1 MEEQFLTFDDVL
13 IVPAYSDIE
22 SRQEIDTSVSFL
34 GTDLS
39 VPIISA
45 NMDFVTGASMA
56 NAMYSNG
63 GLGILHRFYTSSV
76 AYMEEIAAV
85 TAPLWISIGV
95 REGRNSL
102 EFIKSVQDK
111 YTLQGVCIDVAHG
124 YHKKVAEMIEMIKGH
139 FSEDISN
146 LKVIAGNVATLDGVA
161 FLQESAVDAVKI
173 GIGAGSVC
181 TTRTVAGVGV
191 PQWSA
196 ILECASI
203 KEEFPDLV
211 IIADGGVRSSG
222 DIAKAL
228 AAGADVVMLGNML
241 AGTDEAP
248 GEIVGNG
255 PEECCEWACYEDEGC
270 ACSGCSPLNKFKR
283 YRGQA
288 SFGTSDERYVK
299 EGIEGMIPYK
309 GPVAPV
315 IQQIKAGL
323 QSSMSYVGARNL
335 IEYRELAKFAQVSS
349 HTLMENN
356 TRVREV

>member
-13 IVPAYSDIE
+13 IVPAYSDIA
-22 SRQEIDTSVSFL
+22 SRQDIDTSVSFL
-34 GTDLS
+34 GIDLS

-56 NAMYSNG
+56 NAIYSNG

-76 AYMEEIAAV
+76 GYMDEIAAV

-111 YTLQGVCIDVAHG
+111 YSLQGVCIDVAHG
-124 YHKKVAEMIEMIKGH
+124 FHSKVADMIEMIKGH
-139 FSEDISN
+139 PNEEIST
-146 LKVIAGNVATLDGVA
+146 LKVIAGNVATLDGA
-161 FLQESAVDAVKI
+161 FFLQESGVDAVKV

-203 KEEFPDLV
+203 KEEFPEIV

-248 GEIVGNG
+248 GELLQPNVGDKIL
-255 PEECCEWACYEDEGC
+255 Y
-270 ACSGCSPLNKFKR
+270 KR

-288 SFGTSDERYVK
+288 SFGSNVDRYVK
-299 EGIEGMIPYK
+299 EGIDGMIPYK
-309 GPVAPV
+309 GPVATV

-335 IEYRELAKFAQVSS
+335 VEFREMAKFAQVSS

>member
-1 MEEQFLTFDDVL
+1 
-13 IVPAYSDIE
+13 
-22 SRQEIDTSVSFL
+22 
-34 GTDLS
+34 
-39 VPIISA
+39 
-45 NMDFVTGASMA
+45 MD
-56 NAMYSNG
+56 
-63 GLGILHRFYTSSV
+63 
-76 AYMEEIAAV
+76 EIAAV
-85 TAPLWISIGV
+85 TAPIWISIGV
-95 REGRNSL
+95 RGTKGSL
-102 EFIKSVQDK
+102 EFIKSVREK
-111 YTLQGVCIDVAHG
+111 YPLQGVCIDVAHG
-124 YHKKVAEMIEMIKGH
+124 YHKKVAEMIEIIKGH
-139 FSEDISN
+139 PSEDISN

-161 FLQESAVDAVKI
+161 FLQDSGADAVKV

-203 KEEFPDLV
+203 KEEFPNLM

-248 GEIVGNG
+248 GDIV
-255 PEECCEWACYEDEGC
+255 EDKLYTY
-270 ACSGCSPLNKFKR
+270 ADDNRPKYKR

-288 SFGTSDERYVK
+288 SFGSNGERYVK

-335 IEYRELAKFAQVSS
+335 VEFREMAKFAQVSS

>member
-45 NMDFVTGASMA
+45 NMDFVTGPEMA
-56 NAMYSNG
+56 KEMQNNG
-63 GLGILHRFYTSSV
+63 GLGILHRFWESNFDYFL
-76 AYMEEIAAV
+76 AMNRAAV
-85 TAPLWISIGV
+85 SGVNPLYISVGI
-95 REGRNSL
+95 RDTKASL
-102 EFIKSVQDK
+102 ELIKTSLK
-111 YTLQGVCIDVAHG
+111 YGVSGICIDVAHG

-139 FSEDISN
+139 TSEDIYS
-146 LKVIAGNVATLDGVA
+146 LKVIAGNVATLDGVS
-161 FLQESAVDAVKI
+161 FLQDSGVDAIKV

-203 KEEFPDLV
+203 KEEYPDLV
-211 IIADGGVRSSG
+211 IVADGGVRSSG

-248 GEIVGNG
+248 GELIEAGIESVTDYFNG
-255 PEECCEWACYEDEGC
+255 STDIKKKYA
-270 ACSGCSPLNKFKR
+270 KR

-288 SFGTSDERYVK
+288 SFGSNNERYVK

-335 IEYRELAKFAQVSS
+335 IEFREMAKFAQVSS